1 MTETSDLGHLA
12 VWILIEVMVTHCSRR
27 CIMLLKGAN
36 LMQNCIYKSQVE
48 ILGPKIKLKLVLA
61 KSGANIEFSAPR
73 KKAIH
78 PKIHDLTQSGFS
90 RFRDWFVDL
99 ISGIF

>member
-73 KKAIH
+73 KRQF
-78 PKIHDLTQSGFS
+78 TQNTRSNTIWLFEIP
-90 RFRDWFVDL
+90 RLVC
-99 ISGIF
+99 